1 MFGGLGVTELLIV
14 GLVGLIFL
22 GLVLVVFLAARA
34 GARPSTRLAWRSAT
48 LPPPVSADL
57 QNHVRHLYVAGRK
70 IEAIKVIRE
79 ETGLG
84 LKEAKSLA
92 EALASGRVIPTAPT
106 GDPARPDLAS
116 RARELKAAGRTEQ
129 AVFLVRGET
138 GMGQSEAEAFIDA
151 L

>member
-1 MFGGLGVTELLIV
+1 MSGLGVTELLVV

-22 GLVLVVFLAARA
+22 GLVMVVFFAVRA
-34 GARPSTRLAWRSAT
+34 GARPSTQLGWRSAT

-57 QNHVRHLYVAGRK
+57 QNHVRHLYAAGRK

-79 ETGLG
+79 ATGLG
-84 LKEAKSLA
+84 LREAKTLA
-92 EALASGRVIPTAPT
+92 EALASGQVIPAVPV

-116 RARELKAAGRTEQ
+116 RARQLKAAGRAEQ

-138 GMGQSEAEAFIDA
+138 GMGQSEAEAFIEA